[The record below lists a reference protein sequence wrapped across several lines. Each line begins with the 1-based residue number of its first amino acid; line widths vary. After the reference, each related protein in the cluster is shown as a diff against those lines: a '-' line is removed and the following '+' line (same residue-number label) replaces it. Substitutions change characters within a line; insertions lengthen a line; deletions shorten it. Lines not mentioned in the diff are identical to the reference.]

1 MTLDISATSPRVQYT
16 VGSVSTTTFAYGF
29 PIFQEA
35 DLKVYIDSTLKELT
49 TDYTIT
55 GEGTTSGGN
64 VVLGTGVTNCT
75 VTIYRDITIS
85 RTTDFPTSGAFQV
98 GSLNTELDTIT
109 AVQQEL
115 EDKIARS
122 LRLDDADSSGSM
134 TLPLKASRLGK
145 YLVFNSTTGLP
156 EAGPSESTTAVQ
168 LPADLGTVT
177 TSTSDVDYILVADG
191 TVLKK
196 ITVSNLGLV
205 TATDAESTSVAM
217 AIALG

>member
-1 MTLDISATSPRVQYT
+1 MSLDISATSPRVQYT
-16 VGSVSTTTFAYGF
+16 VGSVSTTTFAYAF
-29 PIFQEA
+29 PIFQEG
-35 DLKVYIDSTLKELT
+35 DLKVYVDSTLKELT

-64 VVLGTGVTNCT
+64 VVFGTGLTSCT
-75 VTIYRDITIS
+75 VTIYRDITIA

-115 EDKIARS
+115 EDDISRT
-122 LRLDDADSSGSM
+122 LRLDAEDSTVAM

-145 YLVFNSTTGLP
+145 YLVFNSSTGVP
-156 EAGPSESTTAVQ
+156 EAGPSTSTTVVQ
-168 LPADLGTVT
+168 LPADLGAVT
-177 TSTSDVDYILVADG
+177 TSSSDADYVLVADG
-191 TVLKK
+191 STLKK
-196 ITVSNLGLV
+196 ITLSNLGV
-205 TATDAESTSVAM
+205 ATAGDATAL